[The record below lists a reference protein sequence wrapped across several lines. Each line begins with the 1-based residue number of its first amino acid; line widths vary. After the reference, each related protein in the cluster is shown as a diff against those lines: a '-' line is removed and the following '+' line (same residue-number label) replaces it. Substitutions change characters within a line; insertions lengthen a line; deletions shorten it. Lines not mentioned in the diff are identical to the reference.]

1 MIDSAWKNI
10 SAYLGFFAL
19 AVLVGALESV
29 HLQYQARHYVDVWDT
44 VDAVIAYVLPSL
56 VLMLGAMKL
65 TSVGHEPLAEKVAE
79 HEERLKLDDPVA
91 LAPPEPDRVR
101 VIPATAPVEASG
113 RG

>member
-65 TSVGHEPLAEKVAE
+65 TSVGQEPLAAKADE
-79 HEERLKLDDPVA
+79 HEDRLEVIDP
-91 LAPPEPDRVR
+91 APPEPDRVH